1 MFRNFSIGTR
11 LAATFGLLGAIV
23 LGLGVFALMRLD
35 GVVTQLDA
43 ITDHQVPAVD
53 NVNELDR
60 EFLRVRVHAANVA
73 TYMDDSTRL
82 NVYLDKYADA
92 RSSLDRNLAEYE
104 EFIERDEVANRFK
117 KLKSLLDEYWQHDE
131 QFLKLV
137 KAQLD
142 EPVASLR
149 ENTVLPLTDKISGV
163 LDDLLAQ
170 EMKQID
176 TVSDQARDIAS
187 TAKIGVIT
195 AIIIALILVTVFAF
209 LLTRS
214 IVTPLRGAVKFAETI
229 AQRDLTQHIS
239 VQGSD
244 EPAQLLRQLIET
256 QRELRDSMGQIA
268 QSSQQLASTSEELS
282 SVTDDGSRTIQ
293 QQTEELEQAATAVNE
308 LTTAVENVAHDAQ
321 SASEASDAADE
332 RAQFGNDRVIKTVT
346 AIEELSQEIGD
357 SSNNVTE
364 LAEKVKG
371 ITKVLEVIRGIAEQT
386 NLLALNAAIEAARA
400 GESGRGF
407 AVVADEVRSLAHK
420 TQQSTVEIED
430 MVAAINDSSD
440 RSVNTMKQSLERASR
455 TLDIAREAGDAL
467 KQIATAVSEIN
478 THNTSIASA
487 AEEQANVARDVD
499 RNLVSI
505 RDLSNSTAS
514 GAEQTS
520 ASSQELSRLAVD
532 LNNLVERFKV

>member
-53 NVNELDR
+53 NVNDLDR

-195 AIIIALILVTVFAF
+195 AIIIALILVTLFAF

-282 SVTDDGSRTIQ
+282 SVTDDSSRTIQ

>member
-35 GVVTQLDA
+35 GVVTQLDF
-43 ITDHQVPAVD
+43 ITDEQMPAID
-53 NVNELDR
+53 NVNDLDR

-73 TYMDDSTRL
+73 TYLNDADRLQAYLAKYSDAKDSL
-82 NVYLDKYADA
+82 K
-92 RSSLDRNLAEYE
+92 RNLGEYQKL
-104 EFIERDEVANRFK
+104 INDSSERDKFK
-117 KLKSLLDEYWQHDE
+117 RLSALLDEYWADDE

-137 KAQLD
+137 NAKLA
-142 EPVASLR
+142 EPIASLR
-149 ENTVLPLTDKISGV
+149 ETTILPLTNKISTV
-163 LDDLLAQ
+163 LDKLLAE
-170 EMKQID
+170 EMAQVRS
-176 TVSDQARDIAS
+176 VSDRAKSIAS
-187 TAKIGVIT
+187 MAQVGVIT

-282 SVTDDGSRTIQ
+282 SVTDDSSRTIQ

-467 KQIATAVSEIN
+467 
-478 THNTSIASA
+478 
-487 AEEQANVARDVD
+487 
-499 RNLVSI
+499 
-505 RDLSNSTAS
+505 
-514 GAEQTS
+514 
-520 ASSQELSRLAVD
+520 
-532 LNNLVERFKV
+532 